1 MFARWL
7 AAAVR
12 VLASAMSALAVVPS
26 ADAHGIAGNRYF
38 PGTLTFDDPA
48 VADELILPNF
58 SSLMHPNGNQNVVD
72 NVLAGAFTR
81 LLTEKLA
88 VSVDSSWIRR
98 NRTSFPQQAGFGLAS
113 LTLKGQVFEDD
124 PHEALVAASLS
135 WGIGRLGNQAVGAG
149 GSSALQ
155 PGVFFGK
162 GLGDLPDRMA
172 WLRPFGVAGAVTAEF
187 PISRRSTTT
196 DIDPATGRLGLV
208 PTINGNI
215 LHWGLALEYSTLY
228 LTDRFTGGPPKEEP
242 LNQFVPLVEFA
253 FDTPIG
259 RGFGRK
265 TTGTANP
272 GPSYAAET

>member
-1 MFARWL
+1 MRRL
-7 AAAVR
+7 SR
-12 VLASAMSALAVVPS
+12 RISPGASAAWAT
-26 ADAHGIAGNRYF
+26 NRST
-38 PGTLTFDDPA
+38 P
-48 VADELILPNF
+48 
-58 SSLMHPNGNQNVVD
+58 
-72 NVLAGAFTR
+72 
-81 LLTEKLA
+81 
-88 VSVDSSWIRR
+88 
-98 NRTSFPQQAGFGLAS
+98 
-113 LTLKGQVFEDD
+113 
-124 PHEALVAASLS
+124 
-135 WGIGRLGNQAVGAG
+135 G

-172 WLRPFGVAGAVTAEF
+172 WPRPFGVAGAVTAEF

-242 LNQFVPLVEFA
+242 LNQFVPLVEVA

-259 RGFGRK
+259 RGFGRRPQGRNWDHARVWFCRRPHIRGGLN
-265 TTGTANP
+265 TG
-272 GPSYAAET
+272 